1 MYERA
6 NVQTLARSN
15 IGSLYMKGIANEYER
30 LYAPI
35 CAQFLACKAACRGKV
50 PQKTVHNSAPYVLSV
65 FIIKPFW
72 PFGNKS
78 VCSYI
83 LFCVIKIVS

>member
-15 IGSLYMKGIANEYER
+15 ISSQYMKGIADEYVR

-35 CAQFLACKAACRGKV
+35 CAQFLACKAACKDKV
-50 PQKTVHNSAPYVLSV
+50 PLKTVYNSAPYVLSG

-78 VCSYI
+78 V
-83 LFCVIKIVS
+83 